1 MTGREGGNEDI
12 CLGAFDRTVMHTGID
27 SLQNIVGIQLEGTDV
42 EGVIGQEA
50 EQIRRIFDGDSGGFI
65 DTFTKFAPETAKKK
79 ES

>member
-27 SLQNIVGIQLEGTDV
+27 SLQNIVGTQLEGTDV
-42 EGVIGQEA
+42 VIGQEA
-50 EQIRRIFDGDSGGFI
+50 EQMRWIFDGDNGGFI
-65 DTFTKFAPETAKKK
+65 DTFTKFASETAKKK